1 MTDRWLWVAPTP
13 SRSLLAISLL
23 TPRYIPYQQTSST
36 LASAKHMQTGS
47 QPQVQTSPKE
57 GLVVD
62 HRGLPLD
69 KKPCLNTGVG
79 QQNHNTLTLWMLL
92 QPFYFIE

>member
-1 MTDRWLWVAPTP
+1 MTDRWLGVAPTP

-36 LASAKHMQTGS
+36 HASAKHMQTSS
-47 QPQVQTSPKE
+47 QPQLQTSPKE
-57 GLVVD
+57 GLMVD
-62 HRGLPLD
+62 YRGLPPD

-79 QQNHNTLTLWMLL
+79 QQNHNILTLWMSL
-92 QPFYFIE
+92 QPLYCIE

>member
-13 SRSLLAISLL
+13 SCSLLAISLL

-57 GLVVD
+57 GLMVD
-62 HRGLPLD
+62 YRGLPPD

-79 QQNHNTLTLWMLL
+79 QQNHNILTLWMLL
-92 QPFYFIE
+92 QPFYCIE